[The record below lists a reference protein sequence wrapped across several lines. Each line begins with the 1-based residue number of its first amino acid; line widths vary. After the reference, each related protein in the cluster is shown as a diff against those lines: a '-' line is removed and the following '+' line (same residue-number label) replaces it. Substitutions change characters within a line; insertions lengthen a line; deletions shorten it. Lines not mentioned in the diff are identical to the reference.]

1 MFVKTVNKTSHSVYD
16 GVSSFIVTVQI
27 LKSYMY
33 KYIFMYICVYDTD
46 EYSNF
51 PWLMFAGHLQMLE

>member
-1 MFVKTVNKTSHSVYD
+1 M
-16 GVSSFIVTVQI
+16 TVQT
-27 LKSYMY
+27 LKSYVY
-33 KYIFMYICVYDTD
+33 QYTYIFMYVWMHDTD